1 MKLYAYMWRISL
13 KVNMKRRRQRVKKTK
28 TRKVIDNWRAS
39 IIPRKRNA
47 RVVRL

>member
-13 KVNMKRRRQRVKKTK
+13 KVNMKRRRQRVKNK